1 MCRTVETTDELSDI
15 MARENNRPTN
25 GGYLD
30 FEQKVADFERQV
42 EELRKLGAK
51 KGIDYSVEIRRI
63 EKDRIIELK
72 RIYSNLTA
80 WQTVQVARHPQRPLL
95 RDYLNLMV
103 KDFRELHGDRLFG
116 DDRAIITGIGQIA
129 RNKVLIVGQDKGKT
143 TKEKIVCNFGCPNP
157 EGYRKALAKMRFAE
171 KYGLPVVTLIDT
183 PGAYPGVG
191 AEERG
196 QAQAIAVNL
205 SEMSRLRVP
214 VISICIGEGGSGGAL
229 GIAVG
234 DRLAMLEFSYYSVI
248 SPEGCAAILWRD
260 GSRAPDAAEALKLTS
275 RDLYRLGLV
284 DAIIPEPVGGAH
296 RNVHDTVYNVE
307 TYVAKTLAQLQHVPI
322 DELVE
327 SRYQKWRSLGS
338 KATLQGPLAVERASR
353 IATTSRPAAAKRD
366 ASTARV

>member
-1 MCRTVETTDELSDI
+1 MGRWQQGRLSDG
-15 MARENNRPTN
+15 MARDNNRANN

-30 FEQKVADFERQV
+30 FEQKVADLERQAD
-42 EELRKLGAK
+42 ELRKLGAR

-63 EKDRIIELK
+63 EKDRIVELK
-72 RIYSNLTA
+72 RTYSALTA
-80 WQTVQVARHPQRPLL
+80 WQTVQVARHPQRPILS
-95 RDYLNLMV
+95 DYLNLMV

-171 KYGLPVVTLIDT
+171 KYGLPIVTLIDT
-183 PGAYPGVG
+183 PGAYPGLG

-196 QAQAIAVNL
+196 QAQAIALNL
-205 SEMSRLRVP
+205 SEMSRLKVP
-214 VISICIGEGGSGGAL
+214 IISICIGEGGSGGAL

-260 GSRAPDAAEALKLTS
+260 GSQAPQAAEALKLTS
-275 RDLYRLGLV
+275 KDLYRLGLV

-307 TYVAKTLAQLQHVPI
+307 TYVARTLAQLQRMSVE
-322 DELVE
+322 DLVE
-327 SRYQKWRSLGS
+327 SRYRKWRSLGS
-338 KATLQGPLAVERASR
+338 HAAVESPRIIEHRTR
-353 IATTSRPAAAKRD
+353 IAATGRPAAAKRD
-366 ASTARV
+366 SSVAKV

>member
-1 MCRTVETTDELSDI
+1 
-15 MARENNRPTN
+15 MARENNRPNN

-30 FEQKVADFERQV
+30 FEQKVADLERQAD
-42 EELRKLGAK
+42 ELRKLGAR

-63 EKDRIIELK
+63 EKDRILELK
-72 RIYSNLTA
+72 RTYSSLSA
-80 WQTVQVARHPQRPLL
+80 WQTVQVARHPQRPILS
-95 RDYLNLMV
+95 DYLNLMV
-103 KDFRELHGDRLFG
+103 KDFCELHGDRLFG

-129 RNKVLIVGQDKGKT
+129 RNKVLIVGQDKGKS

-171 KYGLPVVTLIDT
+171 KYGLPIVTLIDT

-196 QAQAIAVNL
+196 QAQAIALNL

-214 VISICIGEGGSGGAL
+214 IISICIGEGGSGGAL

-260 GSRAPDAAEALKLTS
+260 GSRAPEAAEALKLTS
-275 RDLYRLGLV
+275 KDLYRLGLV

-307 TYVAKTLAQLQHVPI
+307 TYVAKTLAQLHRMPI
-322 DELVE
+322 DALVE
-327 SRYQKWRSLGS
+327 SRYRKWRSLGS
-338 KATLQGPLAVERASR
+338 RATAESPRITDRGSR
-353 IATTSRPAAAKRD
+353 ILATARPTGAKRD
-366 ASTARV
+366 SSTARV